1 MSEGGSTTDRSRSP
15 ASRAKGS
22 PLVAAA
28 ANSVAAAASSTS
40 PDASVEQ
47 QQQQHKQQQNGGDGG
62 ELLSMIGRLKEEQAG
77 LRAQRKK
84 VQLDLKKAE
93 RRRSRLKNKAR
104 QLTDTDL
111 LTVLQMRESK
121 KTEDQTGND
130 KKATVPSKGGE
141 NSEGAK

>member
-1 MSEGGSTTDRSRSP
+1 MAVR
-15 ASRAKGS
+15 
-22 PLVAAA
+22 
-28 ANSVAAAASSTS
+28 
-40 PDASVEQ
+40 
-47 QQQQHKQQQNGGDGG
+47 GG
-62 ELLSMIGRLKEEQAG
+62 ELLAMIGRLKDEQAG

-111 LTVLQMRESK
+111 LTVLQMRETK

>member
-22 PLVAAA
+22 PPVAAA
-28 ANSVAAAASSTS
+28 ASSVAAAASSTS
-40 PDASVEQ
+40 PNASVEQ
-47 QQQQHKQQQNGGDGG
+47 QQQKQQHNGGEGG
-62 ELLSMIGRLKEEQAG
+62 ELLAMIGRLKDEQAG

-130 KKATVPSKGGE
+130 KKATVPSKGRK

>member
-1 MSEGGSTTDRSRSP
+1 M
-15 ASRAKGS
+15 
-22 PLVAAA
+22 
-28 ANSVAAAASSTS
+28 AAAASSTS
-40 PDASVEQ
+40 PNASVEQ
-47 QQQQHKQQQNGGDGG
+47 QQQQKQQQNGGEGG
-62 ELLSMIGRLKEEQAG
+62 ELLAMIGRLKDEQAG
-77 LRAQRKK
+77 SRTHGKK

-130 KKATVPSKGGE
+130 KKATVPSKGGGE
-141 NSEGAK
+141 Q

>member
-1 MSEGGSTTDRSRSP
+1 M
-15 ASRAKGS
+15 
-22 PLVAAA
+22 
-28 ANSVAAAASSTS
+28 AAAASSTS
-40 PDASVEQ
+40 PNASVEQ
-47 QQQQHKQQQNGGDGG
+47 EQQQQKKQQQNGSEG
-62 ELLSMIGRLKEEQAG
+62 ELLAMIGRLKDEQAG